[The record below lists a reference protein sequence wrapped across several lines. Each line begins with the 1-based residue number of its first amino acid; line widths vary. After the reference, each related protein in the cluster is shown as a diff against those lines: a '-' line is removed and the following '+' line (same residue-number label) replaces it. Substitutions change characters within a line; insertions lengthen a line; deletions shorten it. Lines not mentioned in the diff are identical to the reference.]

1 MESMNVT
8 VSEKEALVQVC
19 VLKVG
24 KTDLQTTVLLAAVPG
39 SAEGESREVVCVQQV
54 KCTQ

>member
-8 VSEKEALVQVC
+8 VSEEEALVQVC

-24 KTDLQTTVLLAAVPG
+24 KTDLQTTVLLAAVAG

-54 KCTQ
+54 KCIQ

>member
-1 MESMNVT
+1 MT

-39 SAEGESREVVCVQQV
+39 SAEGESCEVVCV
-54 KCTQ
+54 